1 MNALFKPP
9 RILLLLAIL
18 FLVCLPVA
26 MPSCKA
32 IQGESNS
39 QNLLLDIAKTV
50 TKANLEKLFPNASFE
65 KDSIQV
71 SKEVTQDF
79 LRKIFHEKVRHFLT
93 PKGHLEATTQDFNAR
108 ISWERIGEN
117 VKIALNYTK
126 IQSNSRADT
135 INKAR
140 DKLRRDLGNEQKK

>member
-18 FLVCLPVA
+18 FVACLPVV
-26 MPSCKA
+26 MPACKA
-32 IQGESNS
+32 VQAEGKGNF
-39 QNLLLDIAKTV
+39 LLDIAKAV
-50 TKANLEKLFPNASFE
+50 TKANLEKLFPDASFE
-65 KDSIQV
+65 KDNIQV

-79 LRKIFHEKVRHFLT
+79 LRQVFHEKVRHFLT
-93 PKGHLEATTQDFNAR
+93 PKGHLEAITQDFEAKV
-108 ISWERIGEN
+108 SWERIGEK
-117 VKIALNYTK
+117 VKISLVYVKMQDT
-126 IQSNSRADT
+126 SRADT